1 MAASILTLFCS
12 NGVQSGSSA
21 GLLAL
26 SAPGAST
33 STTGWTVSTGA
44 TNYSRQSFAREKAAT
59 TFAAAQ
65 QPSGA
70 PAGSADD
77 CWRISAQTTGQ
88 FSTGTW
94 YSSVSVIGVSSG
106 GDHDGRALFRVWRAA
121 NADGTSATEIS
132 SSIMTGSLIA
142 NLSTTVA
149 QSSVASFNLASA
161 SNVTNE
167 YLFLQVAWQRTG
179 AGGATT
185 RDVLIRLGSM
195 TAANGSGLVTSAF
208 SSITP
213 VSGAGGGAYYMMR
226 KTTDAMTSYDEV

>member
-26 SAPGAST
+26 AAPGAST
-33 STTGWTVSTGA
+33 STTGWTVSNVA
-44 TNYSRQSFAREKAAT
+44 TNYSRQSFAREKAAA
-59 TFAAAQ
+59 TFAAPQ
-65 QPSGA
+65 EPSGA
-70 PAGSADD
+70 PLGSADD

-94 YSSVSVIGVSSG
+94 YSSLSVIAVTAGTT
-106 GDHDGRALFRVWRAA
+106 HDGRAMFRVWRSA
-121 NADGTSATEIS
+121 NADGTSATEVT

-142 NLSTTVA
+142 NLTTTVA
-149 QSSVASFNLASA
+149 QSSVASFNLAAA

-167 YLFLQVAWQRTG
+167 YLFMQVAWQRTG
-179 AGGATT
+179 AGGSTT
-185 RDVLIRLGSM
+185 NDVLVRLGNM
-195 TAANGSGLVTSAF
+195 TSTNGSGLVTSAF

-213 VSGAGGGAYYMMR
+213 VSAVGGGGYYLQR
-226 KTTDAMTSYDEV
+226 RLEDAKSNVEEL